1 MTDPALLEERDF
13 LLASLDDLEA
23 EYAAGDLE
31 DADYAAL
38 KADYTARAA
47 GLIRRIAGD
56 VDDAALAVDGTAA
69 PRGRGWLWVIGV
81 VVLAT
86 LAGVLVAQFSG
97 SRGLNDTI
105 TGEIRVTARELVL
118 EAQAAFGRGDLDG
131 AIGLYDQVLEIQ
143 PSNVEALTY
152 KAWFTRLQGDP
163 DAASPIIEDAVA
175 IDPDY
180 PDARVFA
187 TAIALDVGDVATAQ
201 SHLDAFDLLAA
212 PPFLEQLVVQ
222 QGLRARLDEIAQA
235 DALARVQARWLS
247 GDAGSFIDAGLTAAD
262 VLLAAEAVAAGGDV
276 FGAIGVVQA
285 ALDEVP
291 DDTDLLAGYAW
302 ILARSASAEE
312 PAPAEL
318 ALSFLDRALGL
329 DPSHPEAL
337 VYRSFTRAFLGDQAG
352 AAADLAAFDA
362 LPVRPADL
370 RQIIT
375 EFGLR
380 SQISS

>member
-1 MTDPALLEERDF
+1 MTDPALVEERDF

-23 EYAAGDLE
+23 EYAAGDL
-31 DADYAAL
+31 DDDDYATL

-47 GLIRRIAGD
+47 SVIRLIDGGHPAPG
-56 VDDAALAVDGTAA
+56 AAEVEPG
-69 PRGRGWLWVIGV
+69 GRGWWWLIGV
-81 VVLAT
+81 IVLASM
-86 LAGVLVAQFSG
+86 AGVLVAQFSG
-97 SRGLNDTI
+97 SRGSNDTI

-118 EAQAAFGRGDLDG
+118 EAQAAFGQGDLDG
-131 AIGLYDQVLEIQ
+131 AIELYDEVLEIQ

-163 DAASPIIEDAVA
+163 GAASPIIEDAVA
-175 IDPDY
+175 IDPEY

-187 TAIALDVGDVATAQ
+187 TAIALDVGDVGAAQ
-201 SHLDAFDLLAA
+201 GHLDAFDLLAA
-212 PPFLEQLVVQ
+212 PPFLEELVVQ

-235 DALARVQARWLS
+235 DALARVDALWMS
-247 GDAGSFIDAGLTAAD
+247 GDADSFIAAGLSATD
-262 VLLAAEAVAAGGDV
+262 VLLAAEATAAGGDV
-276 FGAIGVVQA
+276 FGAVGLVQA
-285 ALDEVP
+285 ALDDAP
-291 DDTDLLAGYAW
+291 NDPALLAGYAW

-318 ALSFLDRALGL
+318 ALSFLDRALAV
-329 DPSHPEAL
+329 DPLHPEAL
-337 VYRSFTRAFLGDQAG
+337 VYRSFTRAFLGDQVG
-352 AAADLAAFDA
+352 AATDLAGFDA

-380 SQISS
+380 AQIATG

>member
-13 LLASLDDLEA
+13 LLSSLDDLEA
-23 EYAAGDLE
+23 EYAAGDL
-31 DADYAAL
+31 DDHDYATL

-47 GLIRRIAGD
+47 SVIRRIE
-56 VDDAALAVDGTAA
+56 GTHSAA
-69 PRGRGWLWVIGV
+69 PKEEVEHGGRGWWWVIGV

-97 SRGLNDTI
+97 SRGSNDTI

-118 EAQAAFGRGDLDG
+118 EAQAAFGQGDLDG
-131 AIGLYDQVLEIQ
+131 AIGLYDEVLEIQ

-163 DAASPIIEDAVA
+163 AAASPIIEDAVA
-175 IDPDY
+175 IDPEY

-187 TAIALDVGDVATAQ
+187 TAIALDVGDIAAAQ
-201 SHLDAFDLLAA
+201 GHLDAFDLLAA
-212 PPFLEQLVVQ
+212 PPFLEELVVQ

-235 DALARVQARWLS
+235 DALDRVDALWLS
-247 GDAGSFIDAGLTAAD
+247 GESDSFTEAGLTATD

-302 ILARSASAEE
+302 ILARSASGEE

-318 ALSFLDRALGL
+318 ALSFLDRALAL
-329 DPSHPEAL
+329 DPTHPEAL
-337 VYRSFTRAFLGDQAG
+337 VYRSFTRAFLGDQPG
-352 AAADLAAFDA
+352 AATDLATFDG

-380 SQISS
+380 AQIAGG